1 MKNLFIK
8 SIASALMLVLTSN
21 IAWAAVTINKDDSN
35 EVKQAISL
43 TSDNSNENN
52 NNKSENANHNSNS
65 NNANQAYGQWLFT
78 GGFKENSF
86 VGSNPNYK
94 ITQGDSLLVQLWG
107 GIDYQ
112 AEVKVD
118 PQGNIFI
125 PKVGP
130 IKVLGV
136 SNAEINNVVLKGIKR
151 VYKSNVEAYVN
162 LMSSQT
168 VKVFLS
174 GLVNKPG
181 LYEGQ
186 SADSILRF
194 IDLAGGIK
202 AELGSMRHIEVKRN
216 NQTKYTIDLYDFIQ
230 HGTMPAIQLQ
240 EGDVIFVAAKHGDIT
255 IEGDVGFSGTY
266 QLKEDT
272 AKLSNILNAV
282 ITKKKATHI
291 TVIAPEN
298 NDGENE
304 LSVQQYAMGEALTNN
319 TIEVKAGSLIKVSS
333 QLRAKK
339 ISVELIGEHNSQ
351 FEIVLPWGAS
361 LADLLADVEYTKLS
375 NKDAIQLFRASV
387 ATRQKDMLL
396 ASLSALEQSVLTAR
410 SQTNEAAQLRSAEA
424 STILQWIEK
433 AKLVEPKGQVL
444 LSDGYNAS
452 QIILQQGDRIVVP
465 TKRNLVMIHGEV
477 LFPTAIA
484 YNNQMN
490 INEYIA
496 KAGGATDDVDNM
508 NILIMKPNGD
518 FVDVNEHL
526 YSKKQINPGDEIFVL
541 AKPDAKSFQ
550 LTKDITQV
558 MYQIAVSAAVIL
570 AL

>member
-1 MKNLFIK
+1 M
-8 SIASALMLVLTSN
+8 LTSN
-21 IAWAAVTINKDDSN
+21 FACAYVTIAKEDSS
-35 EVKQAISL
+35 EVKQEISE
-43 TSDNSNENN
+43 TDEN
-52 NNKSENANHNSNS
+52 K
-65 NNANQAYGQWLFT
+65 AYGQWLFN
-78 GGFKENSF
+78 GGFKQNSF
-86 VGSNPNYK
+86 VGSNPDYK
-94 ITQGDSLLVQLWG
+94 ITQGDNLLVQLWG
-107 GIDYQ
+107 GIEYQ
-112 AEVKVD
+112 AELTVD

-136 SNAEINNVVLKGIKR
+136 NNANINKVVLKGIKR

-162 LMSSQT
+162 LMSSQK

-174 GLVNKPG
+174 GLVTKPG

-202 AELGSMRHIEVKRN
+202 PELGSMRHIEVKRN
-216 NQTKYTIDLYDFIQ
+216 NQTQYKIDLYNFIQ

-240 EGDVIFVAAKHGDIT
+240 EGDVIFVAAKHGEVT
-255 IEGDVGFSGTY
+255 IEGDIGFSGTY
-266 QLKEDT
+266 QLKNDT
-272 AKLSNILNAV
+272 AKLSDILNAV
-282 ITKKKATHI
+282 IAKKKATHI
-291 TVIAPEN
+291 TVIAPQN
-298 NDGENE
+298 TNGENE
-304 LSVQQYAMGEALTNN
+304 LSVKQYTMGEILNSN
-319 TIEVKAGSLIKVSS
+319 SSSDGNEIEVKAGSLIKVSS

-361 LADLLADVEYTKLS
+361 LADLLADVEFTNLS
-375 NKDAIQLFRASV
+375 NKDAIQLFRESI

-410 SQTNEAAQLRSAEA
+410 SGTNEAAQLRATEA
-424 STILQWIEK
+424 NTILQWIEK
-433 AKLVEPKGQVL
+433 AKLVEPKGQVI
-444 LSDGYNAS
+444 LSDGYSAA

-477 LFPTAIA
+477 LFPTTIA
-484 YNNQMN
+484 YNNNMN
-490 INEYIA
+490 ISDYIA
-496 KAGGATDDVDNM
+496 KAGGTNHELEDM

-518 FVDVNEHL
+518 FVDVNDSL
-526 YSKKQINPGDEIFVL
+526 SSKKQISAGDEVFVL
-541 AKPDAKSFQ
+541 AKSDEKSFQ
-550 LTKDITQV
+550 LAKDITQV

>member
-1 MKNLFIK
+1 MKNLIIK
-8 SIASALMLVLTSN
+8 SIASALLIMLTSN
-21 IAWAAVTINKDDSN
+21 IAWAAVTITKDENN

-43 TSDNSNENN
+43 ASDNNSKNSNENN
-52 NNKSENANHNSNS
+52 GNNI
-65 NNANQAYGQWLFT
+65 NQAYGQWLFT

-94 ITQGDSLLVQLWG
+94 ITQGDNLLVQLWG

-112 AEVKVD
+112 AEVIVD

-202 AELGSMRHIEVKRN
+202 ADLGSMRHIEVKRN

-240 EGDVIFVAAKHGDIT
+240 EGDVIFVAAKHGEVT

-266 QLKEDT
+266 QLKENT
-272 AKLSNILNAV
+272 AKLSDILNAV

-291 TVIAPEN
+291 TVIEPQN
-298 NDGENE
+298 TDGENE
-304 LSVQQYAMGEALTNN
+304 LSVKQYTMNEILAKRSESRLTH
-319 TIEVKAGSLIKVSS
+319 K
-333 QLRAKK
+333 
-339 ISVELIGEHNSQ
+339 SVFPTS
-351 FEIVLPWGAS
+351 
-361 LADLLADVEYTKLS
+361 
-375 NKDAIQLFRASV
+375 
-387 ATRQKDMLL
+387 RQK
-396 ASLSALEQSVLTAR
+396 
-410 SQTNEAAQLRSAEA
+410 
-424 STILQWIEK
+424 
-433 AKLVEPKGQVL
+433 
-444 LSDGYNAS
+444 
-452 QIILQQGDRIVVP
+452 
-465 TKRNLVMIHGEV
+465 
-477 LFPTAIA
+477 
-484 YNNQMN
+484 NQR
-490 INEYIA
+490 
-496 KAGGATDDVDNM
+496 
-508 NILIMKPNGD
+508 
-518 FVDVNEHL
+518 
-526 YSKKQINPGDEIFVL
+526 
-541 AKPDAKSFQ
+541 
-550 LTKDITQV
+550 
-558 MYQIAVSAAVIL
+558 
-570 AL
+570 

>member
-21 IAWAAVTINKDDSN
+21 IASAAVSITKDESN
-35 EVKQAISL
+35 EIKQAISL
-43 TSDNSNENN
+43 SSDNSNENN
-52 NNKSENANHNSNS
+52 NSENANHNSNS
-65 NNANQAYGQWLFT
+65 NNTIQAYGQWLFT

-112 AEVKVD
+112 AEVQVD

-240 EGDVIFVAAKHGDIT
+240 EGDVIFVAAKHGDVI

-266 QLKEDT
+266 QLKEDS
-272 AKLSNILNAV
+272 AKLSNILKAV
-282 ITKKKATHI
+282 IAKKKATHI

-298 NDGENE
+298 TNGETE
-304 LSVQQYAMGEALTNN
+304 LSVQQYTMGEALSSN

-333 QLRAKK
+333 QLRAKE

-387 ATRQKDMLL
+387 AIRQKDMLL

-484 YNNQMN
+484 YNNNMD

-496 KAGGATDDVDNM
+496 KAGGATDDLDDM

-526 YSKKQINPGDEIFVL
+526 NSKKQISAGDEIFVL
-541 AKPDAKSFQ
+541 AKPDPKSFQ

>member
-1 MKNLFIK
+1 M
-8 SIASALMLVLTSN
+8 LTSN
-21 IAWAAVTINKDDSN
+21 VSTAVTIAKDDSS
-35 EVKQAISL
+35 EVKQEIAEI
-43 TSDNSNENN
+43 NKGNES
-52 NNKSENANHNSNS
+52 KI
-65 NNANQAYGQWLFT
+65 YGHWLFN
-78 GGFKENSF
+78 GGFKQNSF
-86 VGSNPNYK
+86 AGSNPNYQ
-94 ITQGDSLLVQLWG
+94 ITQGDNLLVQLWG
-107 GIDYQ
+107 GIEYQ
-112 AEVKVD
+112 AELVVD

-136 SNAEINNVVLKGIKR
+136 TNAKLNNVVLKGIKR

-194 IDLAGGIK
+194 IDLAGGIRT
-202 AELGSMRHIEVKRN
+202 ELGSMRHVEVKRN
-216 NQTKYTIDLYDFIQ
+216 NQTQYKIDLYDFIQ
-230 HGTMPAIQLQ
+230 HGTMPKIQLQ
-240 EGDVIFVAAKHGDIT
+240 EGDVIFVAAKRGEVV
-255 IEGDVGFSGTY
+255 IEGDVRFSGKY
-266 QLKEDT
+266 ELKNDK

-282 ITKKKATHI
+282 IARKKATHI
-291 TVIAPEN
+291 TIIEPKNAQ
-298 NDGENE
+298 GQNE
-304 LSVQQYAMGEALTNN
+304 LSVKQYAMSEIGSNQKSKSNGHNN
-319 TIEVKAGSLIKVSS
+319 NNESAIEITAGSVIKVSS

-339 ISVELIGEHNSQ
+339 ISIELVGEHNSQ
-351 FEIVLPWGAS
+351 FEMVLPWGAS
-361 LADLLADVEYTKLS
+361 LADLLSEVKYTQLS
-375 NKDAIQLFRASV
+375 NKSAIQLYRESI

-410 SQTNEAAQLRSAEA
+410 SGTNEAAQLRATEA

-433 AKLVEPKGQVL
+433 AKLVEPKGQVI
-444 LSDGYNAS
+444 LSAGYDAAK
-452 QIILQQGDRIVVP
+452 IILQQGDRIVVP

-484 YNNQMN
+484 YNNTMN
-490 INEYIA
+490 ISDYIA
-496 KAGGATDDVDNM
+496 KAGGTNQDLEDM

-518 FVDVNEHL
+518 FIDVNENL
-526 YSKKQINPGDEIFVL
+526 DSKKQISAGDEVFVL
-541 AKPDAKSFQ
+541 AKPDEKSFQ

>member
-1 MKNLFIK
+1 MNNLFLNLSKKCIT
-8 SIASALMLVLTSN
+8 SALIIMLTSN
-21 IAWAAVTINKDDSN
+21 VALAYVTIAKDDSS
-35 EVKQAISL
+35 EVKQEIAE
-43 TSDNSNENN
+43 SNKGNES
-52 NNKSENANHNSNS
+52 KM
-65 NNANQAYGQWLFT
+65 YGHWLFN
-78 GGFKENSF
+78 GGFKQNSF
-86 VGSNPNYK
+86 AGSNPNYQ
-94 ITQGDSLLVQLWG
+94 ITQGDNLLVQLWG
-107 GIDYQ
+107 GVEYQ
-112 AEVKVD
+112 AELVVD

-136 SNAEINNVVLKGIKR
+136 TNAKLNNVVLKGIKR

-162 LMSSQT
+162 LMSSQK

-202 AELGSMRHIEVKRN
+202 TELGSMRHVEVKRN
-216 NQTKYTIDLYDFIQ
+216 NQTQYKIDLYDFIQ
-230 HGTMPAIQLQ
+230 HGTMPKIQLQ
-240 EGDVIFVAAKHGDIT
+240 EGDVIFVAAKRGEVI
-255 IEGDVGFSGTY
+255 IEGDVRFSGKY
-266 QLKEDT
+266 ELKDDNT
-272 AKLSNILNAV
+272 KLSNILNAV
-282 ITKKKATHI
+282 IARKKATHVTI
-291 TVIAPEN
+291 IEPQNAQ
-298 NDGENE
+298 GQNE
-304 LSVQQYAMGEALTNN
+304 LSVKQYEMSEIGSNENV
-319 TIEVKAGSLIKVSS
+319 IEIKAGSVIKVSS

-339 ISVELIGEHNSQ
+339 ISIELVGEHNSQ

-361 LADLLADVEYTKLS
+361 LADLLSEVKYTQLS
-375 NKDAIQLFRASV
+375 NRNAIQLYRESI

-410 SQTNEAAQLRSAEA
+410 SGTNEAAQLRATEA

-433 AKLVEPKGQVL
+433 AKLVEPKGQVI
-444 LSDGYNAS
+444 LSDGYDAT
-452 QIILQQGDRIVVP
+452 QIILQQGDKIVVP

-477 LFPTAIA
+477 LFPTAIS
-484 YNNQMN
+484 YNSNMN
-490 INEYIA
+490 ISDYIA
-496 KAGGATDDVDNM
+496 KAGGTNQELEDM

-518 FVDVNEHL
+518 FIDVNESL
-526 YSKKQINPGDEIFVL
+526 ESKKQISAGDEVFVL
-541 AKPDAKSFQ
+541 AKPDEKSFQ